1 MGFEEADYDERPYA
15 RLVATHLGTDHHE
28 FLVRPQPVELVEQ
41 LVWHHDQPF
50 GDSSAI
56 PMFLLA
62 EQTRQHVTV
71 ALSGDGGDELFAGYE
86 RFAAAAAVG
95 AWSRLPSPVGDAAGK
110 LAAAAAGMRSRRL
123 RGRVQRFL
131 ESAGEGLPGAYL
143 SWVGVI
149 PRDISSRLWRGAP
162 GPGRQDY
169 DDLWNRSRGG
179 STLDRLLLLN
189 LQTYLL
195 DDLLPKVDRT
205 SMAHGL
211 EVRVPFLDQEL
222 IDYAFRLPPSYKHR
236 GLRLKRV
243 LKAAVRD
250 LLPSAVLERPKRG
263 FGVPVDQWFRQ
274 DLAGFTTELLGPEAR
289 LRRWLDGA
297 ELDTLVVDHSTG
309 ARDHGQRLWALL
321 TLEVFLRRQ
330 DW

>member
-1 MGFEEADYDERPYA
+1 
-15 RLVATHLGTDHHE
+15 
-28 FLVRPQPVELVEQ
+28 
-41 LVWHHDQPF
+41 
-50 GDSSAI
+50 
-56 PMFLLA
+56 
-62 EQTRQHVTV
+62 
-71 ALSGDGGDELFAGYE
+71 
-86 RFAAAAAVG
+86 
-95 AWSRLPSPVGDAAGK
+95 
-110 LAAAAAGMRSRRL
+110 
-123 RGRVQRFL
+123 
-131 ESAGEGLPGAYL
+131 
-143 SWVGVI
+143 
-149 PRDISSRLWRGAP
+149 
-162 GPGRQDY
+162 
-169 DDLWNRSRGG
+169 
-179 STLDRLLLLN
+179 
-189 LQTYLL
+189 
-195 DDLLPKVDRT
+195 
-205 SMAHGL
+205 MAHGL